1 MEFVIFIHKKDEKVG
16 FVPCAL
22 KKKHYF
28 CKLRIMC
35 PFARKPLKGMKNAI
49 EPNTMTMLA

>member
-1 MEFVIFIHKKDEKVG
+1 MALFLHENAEKVG
-16 FVPCAL
+16 FVACEV

-35 PFARKPLKGMKNAI
+35 THEI
-49 EPNTMTMLA
+49 EGESH